1 MHARPDEP
9 LDESEY
15 PDPRDLAEPD
25 AEDAALSDLATCP
38 ECGRAVF
45 ALAPACP
52 HCKRE
57 LRELRLAPRRWRRR
71 TRRLAAAL
79 VMAGIVLVGTGVL
92 APLARLPDWLL
103 R

>member
-25 AEDAALSDLATCP
+25 AEDAARADLATCP
-38 ECGRAVF
+38 ECGKAVF
-45 ALAPACP
+45 ALASACP
-52 HCKRE
+52 RCKRE
-57 LRELRLAPRRWRRR
+57 LRELQLPPRRRRR

-79 VMAGIVLVGTGVL
+79 VVAWIVLVGAGVL
-92 APLARLPDWLL
+92 APLARLADWLL